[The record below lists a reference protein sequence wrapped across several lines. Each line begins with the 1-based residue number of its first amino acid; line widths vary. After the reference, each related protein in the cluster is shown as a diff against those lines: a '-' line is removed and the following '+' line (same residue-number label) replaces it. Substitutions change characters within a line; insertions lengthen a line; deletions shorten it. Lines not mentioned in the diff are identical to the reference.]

1 MKKKELKKYTIRID
15 EEDHSLLQ
23 ELSKEFG
30 TLENGLKKIIKFWR
44 EKNDKR
50 RND

>member
-15 EEDHSLLQ
+15 EEIHDLLK
-23 ELSKEFG
+23 ELKKEFG